1 MKVNTLPV
9 SKEYLHRAIV
19 KGFLEGYNTMD
30 ALAGL
35 AFGVTAVAAV
45 KQLVNNEKKVAKIT
59 AKAGLMAVIGIG
71 IIYILLIAVGAM
83 SLGHF
88 KIASD
93 GGILLSKIVNY
104 YAGVFGQALL
114 VS

>member
-35 AFGVTAVAAV
+35 AFGVTVVAAV
-45 KQLVNNEKKVAKIT
+45 KQLVNNEKKGGKNNSQSWADGCYRYWNNLYT
-59 AKAGLMAVIGIG
+59 LNCCGSYVIR
-71 IIYILLIAVGAM
+71 
-83 SLGHF
+83 SF
-88 KIASD
+88 QNS
-93 GGILLSKIVNY
+93 
-104 YAGVFGQALL
+104 
-114 VS
+114 